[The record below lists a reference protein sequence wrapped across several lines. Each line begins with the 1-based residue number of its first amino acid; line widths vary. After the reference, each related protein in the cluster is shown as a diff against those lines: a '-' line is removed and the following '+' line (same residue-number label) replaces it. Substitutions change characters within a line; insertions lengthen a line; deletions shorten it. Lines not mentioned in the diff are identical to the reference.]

1 MKIEINRHSDIPIA
15 QQIQEN
21 IADRIRSNLLEEG
34 SKLPSVRKLAEQ
46 TGVSLM
52 TANKAYNHLEKQ
64 GLIEKVQG
72 LGTYVR
78 KNSRTSKTEN
88 EKKLLS
94 YDWQLTVT
102 DYLPR
107 AQYMQFNTG
116 KEKIQ
121 FSSSKIWPN
130 LLPNR
135 YLIKET
141 IQILSEEPYI
151 LSTYGEGR
159 GDITLRK
166 EMSAYLKHLKI
177 AIEPD
182 DIVITNG
189 VQQGIDIVARS
200 FVGPGDVVVT
210 ETPTY
215 SAAIDVF
222 RGRGAS
228 IVSIPVDENGMRVD
242 LLPSLKNKP
251 KVIYT
256 IPSFQN
262 PTGTLLSKKRRQL
275 LLDFAQSNEII
286 IIEDDSWSEIYFD
299 SKPPLPIKSL
309 DEYGHVI
316 YLKGLSK
323 TLSPGCRIGVM
334 ATSGTNLNRI
344 IAAKTITDLG
354 TPLLNQKAV
363 LSFLRSNRM
372 KEHIKKLRIALKLR
386 RDRVIDLLTVY
397 APKEVTWIVP
407 KGGVNI
413 WISLPPWVDTNQ
425 MLFEAKKFGISFLP
439 GSACYPK
446 EPAMNH
452 LRLCFAAVDDQLLE
466 TGIKTLCKIFTA
478 FIEERNEE
486 SNMPL
491 V

>member
-1 MKIEINRHSDIPIA
+1 MLSTCNL
-15 QQIQEN
+15 IQ
-21 IADRIRSNLLEEG
+21 G
-34 SKLPSVRKLAEQ
+34 
-46 TGVSLM
+46 
-52 TANKAYNHLEKQ
+52 
-64 GLIEKVQG
+64 
-72 LGTYVR
+72 
-78 KNSRTSKTEN
+78 
-88 EKKLLS
+88 KKKS
-94 YDWQLTVT
+94 
-102 DYLPR
+102 
-107 AQYMQFNTG
+107 
-116 KEKIQ
+116 Q

-407 KGGVNI
+407 KRRSQYLDI
-413 WISLPPWVDTNQ
+413 
-425 MLFEAKKFGISFLP
+425 
-439 GSACYPK
+439 
-446 EPAMNH
+446 
-452 LRLCFAAVDDQLLE
+452 AA
-466 TGIKTLCKIFTA
+466 
-478 FIEERNEE
+478 
-486 SNMPL
+486 PL
-491 V
+491 GRYQ